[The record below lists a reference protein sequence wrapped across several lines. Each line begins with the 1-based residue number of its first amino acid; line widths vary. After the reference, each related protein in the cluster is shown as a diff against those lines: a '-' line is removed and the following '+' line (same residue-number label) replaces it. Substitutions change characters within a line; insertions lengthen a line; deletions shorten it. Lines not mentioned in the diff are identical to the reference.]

1 MFSQRRVFESHIPR
15 LVVAAIAISSV
26 FLSLELSVTN
36 AVVGSAPLIYVRRAT
51 ALLPWLAGKGDAYV
65 GKPLA
70 PVHPLYG
77 VATLIMSVFVG
88 EIDLAGNLVSSL
100 SWAATLP
107 LFFLVCRKL
116 YGVKVAYLSTALLS
130 TNRWMIRQSYA
141 MLTEALYMLLS
152 VSSLFALVHLV
163 ELLGDGNNRV
173 SKTLLILS
181 SSTGCLLALLYLTHV
196 EGTAVVL
203 SVLAFLCLWSI
214 VRRRTDVG
222 VAAGMAMVTFLVI
235 LLPYPLFLKRYGVHW
250 GNTEEIRIVEL
261 ASRKLAM
268 AGAGTSFLMT
278 YLRMGYQYVEAYSHM
293 LGSVGVAMIVL
304 LGIMTILPP
313 IMLREVRKERLLPVL
328 FLSPLAI
335 LFYATDDSTRHAVPY
350 LFILIMW
357 VGAGAIQVGQRLG
370 KRHASLVIATVLIAI
385 SIFSSRDVRFWPHSH
400 VHLTMKDV
408 GLWMKDNLAAPD
420 LESETILGRRGA
432 VIAAFYAG
440 RLKVSGLWGL
450 EFSRPQ
456 KLVEYIKA
464 NNIRYLLV
472 DALYTPQSHP
482 DLAFLL
488 SDFEAAHNLGL
499 NVMRVEQGRTN
510 TSVLYELR
518 SVTDID

>member
-1 MFSQRRVFESHIPR
+1 MFSRRRVFEIHIPR

-26 FLSLELSVTN
+26 SLSLYLSATN
-36 AVVGSAPLIYVRRAT
+36 TVVGGDGLLYVHLAT
-51 ALLPWLAGKGDAYV
+51 DLLAWLAGKGDVYV
-65 GKPLA
+65 GKPLV
-70 PVHPLYG
+70 PGHPFYG
-77 VATLIMSVFVG
+77 VATIMMSVFTG
-88 EIDLAGNLVSSL
+88 EIDLAGVLVSSL

-130 TNRWMIRQSYA
+130 TNWRMIRHSYV
-141 MLTEALYMLLS
+141 MLSEALYVLLS
-152 VSSLFALVHLV
+152 VSSLFACVHLV
-163 ELLGDGNNRV
+163 ELLRDGNRRV
-173 SKTLLILS
+173 SKRLLILS
-181 SSTGCLLALLYLTHV
+181 SSIGCLFALLYLTRA
-196 EGTAVVL
+196 EGTGVVL
-203 SVLAFLCLWSI
+203 SMFAFLCLWTI

-235 LLPYPLFLKRYGVHW
+235 VLPYLLFLKQHVGYWVFTSKMVNVDYAIG
-250 GNTEEIRIVEL
+250 
-261 ASRKLAM
+261 KLAM
-268 AGAGTSFLMT
+268 PGSGSSFLMT
-278 YLRMGYQYVEAYSHM
+278 YLRTGFEFVETFSRM
-293 LGSVGVAMIVL
+293 LGPVGVAMIVL

-313 IMLREVRKERLLPVL
+313 IMLREVRRERLLLVL

-335 LFYATDDSTRHAVPY
+335 LPTLWHRPRFAVPY
-350 LFILIMW
+350 FFILIMW
-357 VGAGAIQVGQRLG
+357 AGAGAIQLGQRLG
-370 KRHASLVIATVLIAI
+370 KRHASLAIATVLIAS
-385 SIFSSRDVRFWPHSH
+385 SIFSSSDVRFWPHSH

-408 GLWMKDNLAAPD
+408 GLWMKDNLAARD
-420 LESETILGRRGA
+420 LEGETILGRRGA

-450 EFSRPQ
+450 EFSRPEQ
-456 KLVEYIKA
+456 LVEYMKG

-488 SDFEAAHNLGL
+488 SDFEAARNLGL
-499 NVMRVEQGRTN
+499 NMMHVEEGRTN
-510 TSVLYELR
+510 TSVLYEFR